1 MISAVHGL
9 FNSNIIKIK
18 ISEQQREA
26 WSAVVF
32 YIPVLLVSR
41 FESVTIFFTCI
52 FQYHDIGYHSYG
64 GNADYEYHTGFC
76 IAFFILNVK
85 KLQINVQIMCMN
97 NI

>member
-18 ISEQQREA
+18 NSEQQREA

-32 YIPVLLVSR
+32 YILSVSR

-85 KLQINVQIMCMN
+85 KLQSNVQIMCRN